1 MIHDHRLSGA
11 LMAAPRATAP
21 NVPRTPRPTALVTG
35 ASGGIGEALAR
46 LLAMNGHDL
55 VLVARREKALQSLAV
70 ELEGVH
76 GARSLV
82 VPADLVD
89 PAAPRAIAQKV
100 EAAGRTIDVLVNNA
114 GYAVHGPIAENA
126 ERAEL
131 DMLQVNVMALVH
143 LTKLFLPAMVE
154 RGRGRVLNV
163 ASTAAFAPGP
173 FMAGYYASKAF
184 VLSWSEGLAAEAAA
198 SGVTV
203 TALCPG
209 PTETGFATTAGV
221 QKTRLFRKDAVM
233 DAASVARAGFRGLMS
248 GARVVV
254 PGMRNKVLVAS
265 GRFAPRRLSSAVT
278 GYLNEG

>member
-1 MIHDHRLSGA
+1 MS
-11 LMAAPRATAP
+11 APRATAP

-76 GARSLV
+76 GARSV
-82 VPADLVD
+82 VVGADLAD
-89 PAAPRAIAQKV
+89 PAAPRRIAEKV
-100 EAAGRTIDVLVNNA
+100 EASGRTVDVLVNNA
-114 GYAVHGPIAENA
+114 GYAVHGAVAENA

-131 DMLQVNVMALVH
+131 DMLQVNVTALVH
-143 LTKLFLPAMVE
+143 LTKLFLPGMVE
-154 RGRGRVLNV
+154 RGRGRILNL
-163 ASTAAFAPGP
+163 ASTAAFTPGP

-184 VLSWSEGLAAEAAA
+184 VLSWSEGLAAEVAGA
-198 SGVTV
+198 GVTV

-221 QKTRLFRKDAVM
+221 HKKRLFKGNNVM
-233 DAASVARAGFRGLMS
+233 DAAAVARAGFRGMMS
-248 GARVVV
+248 GTRVVI

-265 GRFAPRRLSSAVT
+265 GRFAPRRLTASVA
-278 GYLNEG
+278 GYLNEGPGTR

>member
-1 MIHDHRLSGA
+1 MSV
-11 LMAAPRATAP
+11 PRATAP

-55 VLVARREKALQSLAV
+55 VLVARREKSLQALAV
-70 ELEGVH
+70 ELEGIH
-76 GARSLV
+76 GARSV
-82 VPADLVD
+82 VIAADLVD
-89 PAAPRAIAQKV
+89 PAAPRTVARKV
-100 EAAGRTIDVLVNNA
+100 EDAGRTIDVLVNNA
-114 GYAVHGPIAENA
+114 GYAVHGPAAENP

-143 LTKLFLPAMVE
+143 LTKLFLPGMVE
-154 RGRGRVLNV
+154 RGRGRILNV

-184 VLSWSEGLAAEAAA
+184 VLSWSEGLASEVAG

-203 TALCPG
+203 TVLCPG
-209 PTETGFATTAGV
+209 PTETSFAATAGV
-221 QKTRLFRKDAVM
+221 QKKRLFRGNAVM
-233 DAASVARAGFRGLMS
+233 DAASVARSGFRGLMS
-248 GARVVV
+248 GTRVVV

-265 GRFAPRRLSSAVT
+265 GRFVPRRVQTAVA
-278 GYLNEG
+278 GYLNEGGE